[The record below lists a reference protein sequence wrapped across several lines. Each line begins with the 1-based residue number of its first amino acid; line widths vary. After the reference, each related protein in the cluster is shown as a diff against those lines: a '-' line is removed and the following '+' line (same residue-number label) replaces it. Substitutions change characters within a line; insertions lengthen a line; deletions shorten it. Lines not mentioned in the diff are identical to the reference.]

1 MRKIIF
7 VLLLCMSVLAGCS
20 ESDSSTGSEY
30 KDSSVIDSVSDE
42 DSSDDVDTTTT
53 TTTTTGNDVNVAGT
67 MMSLD
72 YFLELVSHDA
82 YLSFDDYEQY
92 QNTAIEVNGLPG
104 LELNLFDNSAK
115 DRTFTLYVYQDV
127 DTIKYRLVDNQGNSI
142 DPYRDDI
149 EAFLKDESVTQSS
162 VTTSAVTDSSD
173 DVQSSVTPVTTTPV
187 TTTTPTVTTKPATT
201 TTTAI
206 VTEKASGVKYANC
219 VANMRSG
226 NNTSYPVVTQV
237 AKNTKVTIKGKCS
250 NGWYAVEVNGKT
262 GYMSSSVLSDAPITT
277 TPTTP
282 TTTTP
287 TTTPPTTNGSS
298 GGNTSLPYDA
308 HTVEFMNEVLRL
320 TNEFRAE
327 NGVAP
332 LTLDVNLTAVSM
344 LRANELTEV
353 FSHTRPDGS
362 SCYTAFDAAGFSLG
376 TKYFARGENIAAG
389 QATPEEVV
397 EAWKNSTQGH
407 REAMLNSKYTKLG
420 VGYVY
425 DSSDPYKHYWVQSFI
440 G

>member
-1 MRKIIF
+1 
-7 VLLLCMSVLAGCS
+7 MSVLAGCS

-53 TTTTTGNDVNVAGT
+53 TTTTTATTTTTTEQIQKPKITIDELVELSKKGEELSWADFEKYEKNDTVITGSKGFEL
-67 MMSLD
+67 SLD
-72 YFLELVSHDA
+72 GGY
-82 YLSFDDYEQY
+82 
-92 QNTAIEVNGLPG
+92 
-104 LELNLFDNSAK
+104 
-115 DRTFTLYVYQDV
+115 TLYVAGNDKPDIVQLFDSKGNVIDV
-127 DTIKYRLVDNQGNSI
+127 LK
-142 DPYRDDI
+142 DDI

-187 TTTTPTVTTKPATT
+187 TTTTPTVTTKSATT

-277 TPTTP
+277 T
-282 TTTTP
+282 TTTTKKP
-287 TTTPPTTNGSS
+287 ATTTTTTTKKPSTTTTTTTAN
-298 GGNTSLPYDA
+298 GNTNLPYDA

-362 SCYTAFDAAGFSLG
+362 SCYTAFDEAGFSLG
-376 TKYFARGENIAAG
+376 TKYSARGENIAAG
-389 QATPEEVV
+389 QATPEAVV

-425 DSSDPYKHYWVQSFI
+425 DSSDPYKHYWVQSFL